1 MLLALFIQGVQCLD
15 ILAICVECTDK
26 IRRFLILIVYAQTDF
41 CTTLRLLRILLCA
54 LFERV
59 RRIFADAMHGC
70 QIVLCRAVN
79 IRNRLISSIFQRFEA
94 DSCLFAVQFVNRHIF
109 EYVEHVERLQ
119 PFNCRFDCFR
129 RLLNRRISP
138 AKLLLQI
145 VVLLIY
151 PLNIRL
157 YRSIMKNVGI
167 DFVQC
172 VPETRAILFKLL
184 HSLCGI

>member
-1 MLLALFIQGVQCLD
+1 M
-15 ILAICVECTDK
+15 
-26 IRRFLILIVYAQTDF
+26 
-41 CTTLRLLRILLCA
+41 
-54 LFERV
+54 
-59 RRIFADAMHGC
+59 
-70 QIVLCRAVN
+70 
-79 IRNRLISSIFQRFEA
+79 
-94 DSCLFAVQFVNRHIF
+94 
-109 EYVEHVERLQ
+109 Q
-119 PFNCRFDCFR
+119 PFNRRFDR
-129 RLLNRRISP
+129 LLRLLNRRISP

-172 VPETRAILFKLL
+172 FPEARAILFKLL